1 MRGFVSPKRLGMR
14 GDAMKDPNKA
24 GLGELVTVADAK
36 NSSNVV
42 RVELFQSKK
51 KEEEYKKALD
61 RVLLRAQK
69 SDW

>member
-1 MRGFVSPKRLGMR
+1 
-14 GDAMKDPNKA
+14 MKDSNKA

-42 RVELFQSKK
+42 RVELFQAKK

>member
-1 MRGFVSPKRLGMR
+1 MRRFAGQDRLVMR
-14 GDAMKDPNKA
+14 GDPMKDSTKV
-24 GLGELVTVADAK
+24 GQGEAVLVANAK
-36 NSSNVV
+36 NSSNVI

>member
-1 MRGFVSPKRLGMR
+1 MR
-14 GDAMKDPNKA
+14 GDTMKTTKKV
-24 GLGELVTVADAK
+24 GLGEAASITK

-42 RVELFQSKK
+42 RVELFQTKK

-61 RVLLRAQK
+61 TVLLRAQK